1 MNAPQP
7 PAASP
12 PPLVWPNGQLM
23 RSAELAREVA
33 APRMASV
40 RSILTGHPAVG
51 LDPRRLAQLLR
62 QAEEGDAVSYLE
74 LAEEMEEKDP
84 HYLSVLGTRKR
95 AVAQLPIEVEA
106 ASDAPEHQEDAEL
119 IRAWLKRD
127 MLEAEI
133 FDMLD
138 AIGKG
143 FSVTE
148 MIWRTRPGKWLPAD
162 LKWRDPR
169 FFEFDR
175 VNGETVFLRGSAGPE
190 PLSAAKFIVH
200 FHKAKSGLPIRGGIA
215 RVVAWG
221 WMFKNFSIKDWV
233 SFLETYGM
241 PLRIGRYDNGET
253 EANIGILARAVAD
266 LGSDAA
272 AVFPKTMEVQFV
284 DAKAG
289 SAPGDLWRSMA
300 EYIDDQVSKAVLGQT
315 NTTDAKAGGLGSGQA
330 DVHNEVRKDIRDADA
345 KLLAA
350 TLNRDLVVPII
361 MLNRGPRADDAYPR
375 ITIGAPDPVDVKAMV
390 EAAAVLVPLG
400 VKIGARQLREKAGL
414 PEPEAGEDVLAIAGP
429 TATPENA
436 PESPSRGADVGLPG
450 SRVARPLLDPLKSPT
465 AAFHSARA
473 GAEDGRAPDPVG
485 LAADSA
491 PSDPIDRAAEA
502 ALDDWAMLMEPVIA
516 PIEAMLATAS
526 SLEEARDRLAG
537 VIGRMDVN
545 QLATVMAR
553 AGFAMRLAGDADQ
566 QRVER
571 EAAQG
576 DG

>member
-1 MNAPQP
+1 VAHDRQSGHPGQP
-7 PAASP
+7 GAP
-12 PPLVWPNGQLM
+12 PPLVWANGQLM
-23 RSAELAREVA
+23 RRAELSCEVA

-40 RSILTGHPAVG
+40 RSILSGHPAIG

-62 QAEEGDAVSYLE
+62 AAEEGDAISYLE

-106 ASDAPEHQEDAEL
+106 ASDAADHQADAEL

-143 FSVTE
+143 FSMTE
-148 MIWRTRPGKWLPAD
+148 MIWRTRPGKWLPHD

-175 VNGETVFLRGSAGPE
+175 VNGETLYLRGAAGPE
-190 PLSAAKFIVH
+190 ALSAGKFIIH
-200 FHKAKSGLPIRGGIA
+200 FHKAKSGLAIRGGLA

-253 EANIGILARAVAD
+253 EANIAILARAVAD
-266 LGSDAA
+266 LASDAA
-272 AVFPKTMEVQFV
+272 AVFPKTMDVEFV

-300 EYIDDQVSKAVLGQT
+300 EYIDDQVSKVVLGQT
-315 NTTDAKAGGLGSGQA
+315 NTVDAKAGGLGSGQA

-350 TLNRDLVVPII
+350 TLNRDLVIPMI
-361 MLNRGPRADDAYPR
+361 MFNRGPRPDDAYPR
-375 ITIGAPDPVDVKAMV
+375 ITIGAPDPVDVKALV
-390 EAAAVLVPLG
+390 ESAVALAPLG

-414 PEPEAGEDVLAIAGP
+414 PEPEADEEVLHV
-429 TATPENA
+429 A
-436 PESPSRGADVGLPG
+436 P
-450 SRVARPLLDPLKSPT
+450 
-465 AAFHSARA
+465 
-473 GAEDGRAPDPVG
+473 
-485 LAADSA
+485 
-491 PSDPIDRAAEA
+491 PSDPHDDVGKFGAQRPADARNGVVSPMARPPALLTPLKPEKTAYQSAAGDVPAPGDPIERASAEV
-502 ALDDWAMLMEPVIA
+502 LDDWAALMQPVLA
-516 PIEAMLATAS
+516 PVEALLTRAS
-526 SLEEARDRLAG
+526 SLEMVRDELAAALG
-537 VIGRMDVN
+537 AMDISE
-545 QLATVMAR
+545 LADMLAR

-566 QRVER
+566 QKMEQD
-571 EAAQG
+571 AG
-576 DG
+576 